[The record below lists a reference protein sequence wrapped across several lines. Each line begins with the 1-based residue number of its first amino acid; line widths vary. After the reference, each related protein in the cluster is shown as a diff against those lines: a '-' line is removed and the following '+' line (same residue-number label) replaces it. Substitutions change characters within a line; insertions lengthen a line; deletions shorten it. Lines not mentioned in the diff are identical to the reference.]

1 MLESEHTL
9 LQRFARTSDPEVF
22 SELVQRHAGLVYGAC
37 LRILADKDRTA
48 DAVQDTFFQLL
59 RSAHGITGSLPNW
72 LHRVATRKAIDVLR
86 RDSSRKQR
94 EAQYT
99 ANRPREVTKWQ
110 DLSPY
115 IDEVLEELDDG
126 TRDILVQHFFE
137 GQTATDI
144 ASKHGISQPTVSRM
158 IESGV
163 ARLRDKLRSRGI
175 IVAVAALAV
184 LMVENA
190 ARAAPAVVLKEL
202 GKMALVGTTAA
213 SASGAGAAAS
223 ASGAGAKAVTGGV
236 LAGVKA
242 KIITAAAVTVVGIG
256 SVVTYQQVNKQSQQA
271 DRPVAQEITRPRPK
285 GAGST
290 PRSSRPARD
299 SRAVVPQQQE
309 LTDAPEPRGYQ
320 DAADSKFVEP
330 EPVAAMGAP
339 EQADNEDS
347 PPDTAGDYAGDLA
360 GTVPGPGGENDS
372 QNNEAP
378 DTNEGAMVYGGYGG
392 GGYFLAAKPKT
403 PMRRIVTHPR
413 TIDD

>member
-9 LQRFARTSDPEVF
+9 LQRFARTGDPEVF

-37 LRILADKDRTA
+37 LRILADKDRAA

-59 RSAHGITGSLPNW
+59 RSTHGITGSLPNW

-115 IDEVLEELDDG
+115 IDEVLEEIDDG

-137 GQTATDI
+137 GQTATNI

-175 IVAVAALAV
+175 IVAVAALV
-184 LMVENA
+184 PLLVENA
-190 ARAAPAVVLKEL
+190 AQAVPAVVLKEL

-223 ASGAGAKAVTGGV
+223 ASGAGAKAVAGGV
-236 LAGVKA
+236 LTGVKA
-242 KIITAAAVTVVGIG
+242 KIITAAAVTALGVG
-256 SVVTYQQVNKQSQQA
+256 SVVTYQQLTAPTQPSGSAVTEELE
-271 DRPVAQEITRPRPK
+271 RPSRRRQRAAEQRQ
-285 GAGST
+285 
-290 PRSSRPARD
+290 RPARMIT
-299 SRAVVPQQQE
+299 AIEQPQE
-309 LTDAPEPRGYQ
+309 LTDAPEPIEHKA
-320 DAADSKFVEP
+320 AADSKFVEP
-330 EPVAAMGAP
+330 EPAATMGVP
-339 EQADNEDS
+339 DQANNGDS
-347 PPDTAGDYAGDLA
+347 PPDTANGYAGGLA
-360 GTVPGPGGENDS
+360 GTVPGPGGGGDSESNQGPDENT
-372 QNNEAP
+372 P
-378 DTNEGAMVYGGYGG
+378 VGGMGYGGYGG
-392 GGYFLAAKPKT
+392 GYFFGGQAGDPNAPDSNLPS
-403 PMRRIVTHPR
+403 
-413 TIDD
+413 DEQ